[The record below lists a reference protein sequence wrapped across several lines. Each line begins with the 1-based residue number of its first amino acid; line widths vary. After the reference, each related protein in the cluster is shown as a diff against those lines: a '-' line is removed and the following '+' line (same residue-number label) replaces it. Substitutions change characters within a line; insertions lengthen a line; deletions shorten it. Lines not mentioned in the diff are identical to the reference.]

1 MAILTFTLC
10 NSHSTIIQRRN
21 KQKSHVNHNYH
32 IPQAAFR
39 IRKAEGV
46 GFEPTRAFWTLLV
59 FKTSAFNRSAI
70 PPRRRDYTALLVS
83 ESGADDKLF
92 HTAMAV
98 TGMKKAL
105 AY

>member
-1 MAILTFTLC
+1 MYILQSLSGETSENFISILIFILR
-10 NSHSTIIQRRN
+10 NLHS
-21 KQKSHVNHNYH
+21 
-32 IPQAAFR
+32 AFR
-39 IRKAEGV
+39 IEKAEGV